1 MGQDGQDASSG
12 RCGQKMLAFPIS
24 GICEDKLRA
33 AWEEFVRTGGV
44 DRQVIRPVIADSWL
58 RCRHRGLDP
67 WGVERVV
74 ASEDQ
79 LEARLA
85 RRRVMIEA
93 ARPFMH
99 SLHQLVAGSGFVV
112 CLCDE
117 EGYLL
122 ELVGDED
129 AEGEAEKIWLVP
141 GVKWSED
148 VMGTSGIG
156 VSLVTGS
163 PIQVCGAEHYWVG
176 CHSWTCSSAPVRDP
190 DGRLIG
196 VLTMSG
202 DHRRVHP
209 HTLGMVVAAAQAIEN
224 QLRVLRAS
232 ERLMVAHRYLLATVE
247 SMAEGLVSVDTSGR
261 VTLINSVAGRLLGVS
276 GDKAVG
282 QVLDPFLFRQLG
294 LATVLESGRE
304 IVDRETNLELG
315 SGRLHA
321 TVTAKPVMGEGSQVI
336 GAMAILRE
344 MRSVRRLVHRMAGA
358 RAVFTFDDIIGES
371 PSFRRA
377 VDMARVAAQS
387 SSTVLLMGESGT
399 GKEMFA
405 HAIHN
410 AGSRREGP
418 FVAINCAAIPREL
431 VGSELFGYAEGAF
444 TGARREGS
452 PGKFELADGGT
463 IFLDEIG
470 EMPLDMQVVLLRV
483 LQDRQVMRIG
493 GHRVTPVDVRVI
505 ASTNKNL
512 AEAVARGSFRS
523 DLYFRLNVFPIVIP
537 PLRERKEDIPL
548 LARHFLRKLNAK
560 LGKSVRDIGRRAL
573 ELLLAHDWPGNVRE
587 LENVIECAINVAQ
600 AGVLEPEHILAGL
613 RPGLRTGEAR
623 PHAPAVRRLTE
634 AERLAIVEALEHSG
648 GNVAAAARQLGIAR
662 SSLYRKMRRYGMS
675 VQRTFYGGATG
686 APR

>member
-1 MGQDGQDASSG
+1 
-12 RCGQKMLAFPIS
+12 
-24 GICEDKLRA
+24 
-33 AWEEFVRTGGV
+33 
-44 DRQVIRPVIADSWL
+44 
-58 RCRHRGLDP
+58 
-67 WGVERVV
+67 
-74 ASEDQ
+74 
-79 LEARLA
+79 
-85 RRRVMIEA
+85 
-93 ARPFMH
+93 
-99 SLHQLVAGSGFVV
+99 
-112 CLCDE
+112 
-117 EGYLL
+117 
-122 ELVGDED
+122 
-129 AEGEAEKIWLVP
+129 
-141 GVKWSED
+141 
-148 VMGTSGIG
+148 
-156 VSLVTGS
+156 
-163 PIQVCGAEHYWVG
+163 
-176 CHSWTCSSAPVRDP
+176 
-190 DGRLIG
+190 
-196 VLTMSG
+196 
-202 DHRRVHP
+202 
-209 HTLGMVVAAAQAIEN
+209 
-224 QLRVLRAS
+224 
-232 ERLMVAHRYLLATVE
+232 
-247 SMAEGLVSVDTSGR
+247 
-261 VTLINSVAGRLLGVS
+261 
-276 GDKAVG
+276 
-282 QVLDPFLFRQLG
+282 
-294 LATVLESGRE
+294 
-304 IVDRETNLELG
+304 
-315 SGRLHA
+315 LHA

-344 MRSVRRLVHRMAGA
+344 MRNVRRLVHRMAGA
-358 RAVFTFDDIIGES
+358 QAVFTFDDIIGES

-387 SSTVLLMGESGT
+387 SSTVLLLGESGT

-523 DLYFRLNVFPIVIP
+523 DLYFRLNVFPIIIP

-560 LGKSVRDIGRRAL
+560 LGKSIRDIGQRAM

-600 AGVLEPEHILAGL
+600 TGVLEPEHLLAGM

-623 PHAPAVRRLTE
+623 PHVPAVRRLTE
-634 AERLAIVEALEHSG
+634 AERLAIVEALEQSA

-675 VQRTFYGGATG
+675 VRRTFSGGATG
-686 APR
+686 TLR